1 MRRGN
6 GGPTNPSTYR
16 LQPIEPARLRLLR
29 GGCLENTSALFSFYG
44 RMKRSMYWVGMG
56 VVYAM
61 FFLTMIVWS
70 NFQSDYTVSFIV
82 GLWMLLW
89 LSSIF
94 AIASKRLHDLSFP
107 AWWLLVAVVVGFL
120 ATLSRVALA
129 EQISSVVFG
138 TGLILLGCFKGAS
151 GLNRFGD
158 EPI

>member
-1 MRRGN
+1 
-6 GGPTNPSTYR
+6 
-16 LQPIEPARLRLLR
+16 
-29 GGCLENTSALFSFYG
+29 
-44 RMKRSMYWVGMG
+44 MKRSMYWVGMG

-107 AWWLLVAVVVGFL
+107 AWWLLVVVVVGFL
-120 ATLSRVALA
+120 ATLSRVAPA

>member
-1 MRRGN
+1 
-6 GGPTNPSTYR
+6 
-16 LQPIEPARLRLLR
+16 
-29 GGCLENTSALFSFYG
+29 
-44 RMKRSMYWVGMG
+44 MYWVGMG

-138 TGLILLGCFKGAS
+138 NWLDFAGLFQGCKRTQPFW
-151 GLNRFGD
+151 R
-158 EPI
+158 

>member
-1 MRRGN
+1 MK
-6 GGPTNPSTYR
+6 
-16 LQPIEPARLRLLR
+16 ILRLF
-29 GGCLENTSALFSFYG
+29 FSFYG
-44 RMKRSMYWVGMG
+44 RTKRSMYWVGMG

-129 EQISSVVFG
+129 EQISSVALG
-138 TGLILLGCFKGAS
+138 SGLILLGCFKGAS
-151 GLNRFGD
+151 GANRFGD